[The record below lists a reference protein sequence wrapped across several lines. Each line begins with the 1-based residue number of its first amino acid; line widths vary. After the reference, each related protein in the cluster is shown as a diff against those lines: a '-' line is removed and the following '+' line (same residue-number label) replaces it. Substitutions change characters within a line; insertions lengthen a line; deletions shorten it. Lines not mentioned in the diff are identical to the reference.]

1 MLSEVL
7 LEEKILFHDSSNA
20 WNGSNAQK
28 WCQDFAGEEG
38 AESNVTDAFTK
49 DELNVILPTTT
60 DVLNGDKVFFLSDGK
75 ARLAKYGLDNQD
87 ARVAYYGT
95 DART

>member
-1 MLSEVL
+1 ML